1 MSQIFQVLGALLILI
16 PFAWS
21 TLGALETSSP
31 FYLWSNLAGGT
42 ALGVTAVIGQQW
54 GFVLLESAWTLVA
67 AARLINRAGFRGEPR
82 ES

>member
-1 MSQIFQVLGALLILI
+1 MSQILQVLGALLILI

-31 FYLWSNLAGGT
+31 FYLWTNLAGGT

-54 GFVLLESAWTLVA
+54 GFVLLEATWTLVA
-67 AARLINRAGFRGEPR
+67 AVRLINRAGFPSQPR